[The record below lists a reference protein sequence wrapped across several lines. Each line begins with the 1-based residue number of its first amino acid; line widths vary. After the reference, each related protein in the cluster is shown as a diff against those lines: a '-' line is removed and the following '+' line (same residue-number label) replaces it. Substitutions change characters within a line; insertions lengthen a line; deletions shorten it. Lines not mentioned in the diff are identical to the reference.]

1 MKKYGQCSNLSTYV
15 QVIIVQKRINLPT
28 ANMGSRHSK
37 RKYNK
42 EGHKQKMCKIGL
54 SLGRNQLKVEG
65 NFQFGYHSEIDKKYH
80 AVDGE
85 PQEEDIN
92 KKYEVAQDEK
102 SYLHSH
108 SHSVQKC
115 KCRECNTFA
124 IVQIHVQMF
133 QAMPFKR

>member
-92 KKYEVAQDEK
+92 KKYEVVDAKHLPVIPEEEEEEENGRVPDTTVLQ
-102 SYLHSH
+102 S
-108 SHSVQKC
+108 
-115 KCRECNTFA
+115 
-124 IVQIHVQMF
+124 
-133 QAMPFKR
+133 

>member
-15 QVIIVQKRINLPT
+15 QVIILQKPINLPT
-28 ANMGSRHSK
+28 VNMGSRHSK

-54 SLGRNQLKVEG
+54 SLGGNQLKVEG

-85 PQEEDIN
+85 PLAIIPEEEEEENGRVPDTC
-92 KKYEVAQDEK
+92 VLQ
-102 SYLHSH
+102 S
-108 SHSVQKC
+108 
-115 KCRECNTFA
+115 
-124 IVQIHVQMF
+124 
-133 QAMPFKR
+133 

>member
-15 QVIIVQKRINLPT
+15 QVIILQKRINLPT

-42 EGHKQKMCKIGL
+42 EGRKQKMCKIGL

-65 NFQFGYHSEIDKKYH
+65 NFQFRYHSEIDKKYN

-85 PQEEDIN
+85 PQEEDTSEIN
-92 KKYEVAQDEK
+92 KKYEVVHAKHLPIIPEEGEENGRVPDT
-102 SYLHSH
+102 
-108 SHSVQKC
+108 SVLQS
-115 KCRECNTFA
+115 
-124 IVQIHVQMF
+124 
-133 QAMPFKR
+133 

>member
-15 QVIIVQKRINLPT
+15 QAIIHQKRINLPT
-28 ANMGSRHSK
+28 ANMGSRPSK

-92 KKYEVAQDEK
+92 KKYEVDHAKHLPNIPEEGEENGPVPDTTVLQ
-102 SYLHSH
+102 S
-108 SHSVQKC
+108 
-115 KCRECNTFA
+115 
-124 IVQIHVQMF
+124 
-133 QAMPFKR
+133 

>member
-1 MKKYGQCSNLSTYV
+1 MIML
-15 QVIIVQKRINLPT
+15 QKPTNLPT
-28 ANMGSRHSK
+28 ANMGSRPSK

-92 KKYEVAQDEK
+92 KKYEVDHAKHLPVVPEEEEENGRVPDTTVLQ
-102 SYLHSH
+102 S
-108 SHSVQKC
+108 
-115 KCRECNTFA
+115 
-124 IVQIHVQMF
+124 
-133 QAMPFKR
+133 